1 MKATPFDL
9 RSCPPV
15 PRSEAAAT
23 RAAARALAALPE
35 SWQVELPPLGSVTL
49 TVVGIDLAPAPSEA
63 IVLAAARGRAR
74 GRVAL
79 TQPLAAR
86 LVDAALGGRGAF
98 AAARTLGPAERGVL
112 VALLAPVLDAIGW
125 SLELGP
131 AQGSAF
137 GPSIAL
143 SLQGPLGVGGLWLDL
158 PPVPAEAGAAP
169 WRRRASALAVEARV
183 EIAATTLP
191 AADLTRL
198 ACGDALVF
206 DGRAFGTL
214 AADADWTAGLVI
226 GASRAPLRI
235 DRGGALAVTGDFQL
249 TAAPDR
255 PKVDLVKEGSMDVS
269 GPTEMATAALAA
281 APIEIVAELAQF
293 TMRGDEVL
301 ALAPGVVLQV
311 TVDRRQ
317 AVVLRA
323 GGEIWA
329 EGELCDV
336 EGELGVRVTR
346 LLRR

>member
-1 MKATPFDL
+1 M
-9 RSCPPV
+9 
-15 PRSEAAAT
+15 
-23 RAAARALAALPE
+23 
-35 SWQVELPPLGSVTL
+35 ELPPLGSATL
-49 TVVGIDLAPAPSEA
+49 TVVGIDAAPAPSET
-63 IVLAAARGRAR
+63 IVLPALRGRDR

-79 TQPLAAR
+79 PQPLAAR
-86 LVDAALGGRGAF
+86 LVDAALGGRGVF

-112 VALLAPVLDAIGW
+112 VALLAPVLDTIGW
-125 SLELGP
+125 SLDLAP
-131 AQGSAF
+131 VQPSAF

-143 SLQGPLGVGGLWLDL
+143 SLQGPFGAGVLWLDL
-158 PPVPAEAGAAP
+158 PPLPAEGGAAP
-169 WRRRASALAVEARV
+169 WRRRASALKVEARV

-191 AADLTRL
+191 LGELTRL

-206 DGRAFGTL
+206 DGSAFAAF
-214 AADADWTAGLVI
+214 AADADWGAGLAI
-226 GASRAPLRI
+226 GTSRAPLRI
-235 DRGGALAVTGDFQL
+235 DRGGSPALTGDFQL
-249 TAAPDR
+249 TAALDR
-255 PKVDLVKEGSMDVS
+255 SKVELIKEGSMDVS

-311 TVDRRQ
+311 TVDRRR

>member
-1 MKATPFDL
+1 M
-9 RSCPPV
+9 
-15 PRSEAAAT
+15 
-23 RAAARALAALPE
+23 ALA
-35 SWQVELPPLGSVTL
+35 PP
-49 TVVGIDLAPAPSEA
+49 EA
-63 IVLAAARGRAR
+63 IVLRAARGRAR

-112 VALLAPVLDAIGW
+112 VALLAPALDAIGW
-125 SLELGP
+125 ALDLAP
-131 AQGSAF
+131 APASAF

-143 SLQGPLGVGGLWLDL
+143 QL
-158 PPVPAEAGAAP
+158 AGAV
-169 WRRRASALAVEARV
+169 RRRRFVARPARRARTTPGRLPGGGARSALPVEARV
-183 EIAATTLP
+183 ELASTTLP
-191 AADLTRL
+191 AGDLARL
-198 ACGDALVF
+198 ASDDALVF
-206 DGRAFGTL
+206 DGSAFAAFARRRRLGRGIDDRRARRAAADRSWGALTL
-214 AADADWTAGLVI
+214 A
-226 GASRAPLRI
+226 
-235 DRGGALAVTGDFQL
+235 GDFQL

-255 PKVDLVKEGSMDVS
+255 PKVDVVKEGSMDVS

-281 APIEIVAELAQF
+281 APVEIVAELARL

-301 ALAPGVVLQV
+301 ALAPGVVLTV
-311 TVDRRQ
+311 TVERRR
-317 AVVLRA
+317 AIVLRA